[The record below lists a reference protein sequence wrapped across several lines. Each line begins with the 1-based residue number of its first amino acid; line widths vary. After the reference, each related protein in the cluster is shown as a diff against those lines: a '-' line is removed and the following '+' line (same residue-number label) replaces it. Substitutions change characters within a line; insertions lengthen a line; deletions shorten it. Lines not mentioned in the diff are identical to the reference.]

1 MATENNNKT
10 LNVPNK
16 REQSQTCLG
25 YTERKEQSPQG
36 NVPNLRFPE
45 FSGEWTKTLLN
56 NYLEENKERNKRGIF
71 TKNHVLSVSG
81 DSGIVN
87 QIELLGRS
95 FAGKSVLDYHVV
107 RTGNIVYT
115 KSPLKEYPY
124 GIVKVNGGVDGIVS
138 TLYAV
143 YKVKETANG
152 EFVEYYFGLPNRTN
166 RYFKPIVRIG
176 AKHDMK
182 IGNNEVLA
190 NYVVFPCVDEQK
202 RISDFI
208 GLLDERIATQI
219 KIIEKL
225 ESLIKGLCSSL
236 FDENKYDSFVRLGD
250 ISEITNGNSDV
261 QDALLSYSDGMYPFF
276 DRSEDIKFLPEYLLD
291 KEAIIYPGEGS
302 EFYPRYYNGKFA
314 LHQRCYAI
322 YDISPNF
329 APRYLYYFCKTQ
341 NSYFVRNA
349 VGSTVASLRLDTFK
363 RLNIPNTPID
373 IQKAYVQLLD
383 KIESKIIDNK
393 TILKKYEE
401 QKKYLLSNLFI

>member
-1 MATENNNKT
+1 M
-10 LNVPNK
+10 
-16 REQSQTCLG
+16 
-25 YTERKEQSPQG
+25 
-36 NVPNLRFPE
+36 RFPE
-45 FSGEWTKTLLN
+45 FSEEWTKTLLN

-81 DSGIVN
+81 DFGIIN

-143 YKVKETANG
+143 YQVKETANG
-152 EFVEYYFGLPNRTN
+152 KFVEYYFGLPNRTN

-182 IGNNEVLA
+182 IGNDEVLA

-208 GLLDERIATQI
+208 GLLDERIVTQI

-225 ESLIKGLCSSL
+225 ESLIRGISNNLLYSESGTP
-236 FDENKYDSFVRLGD
+236 VRLGD
-250 ISEITNGNSDV
+250 ILSE
-261 QDALLSYSDGMYPFF
+261 
-276 DRSEDIKFLPEYLLD
+276 RSERTKVNNQHEVLSSTVKGIFSQREYFSKDIASENNVGYKVIRLHDVVLSPQNLWMGNINYNDKFDIGIVSPSYKIFSIADGYDKRFVAAMLKTHRALYNYMLVSEQGASIVRRNLNMEAFEQLVFKMPPLD
-291 KEAIIYPGEGS
+291 KQREIGNTIS
-302 EFYPRYYNGKFA
+302 A
-314 LHQRCYAI
+314 LQSRLELAVRTKIAYEKQKQW
-322 YDISPNF
+322 
-329 APRYLYYFCKTQ
+329 LLTQ
-341 NSYFVRNA
+341 
-349 VGSTVASLRLDTFK
+349 
-363 RLNIPNTPID
+363 I
-373 IQKAYVQLLD
+373 
-383 KIESKIIDNK
+383 
-393 TILKKYEE
+393 
-401 QKKYLLSNLFI
+401 FI

>member
-1 MATENNNKT
+1 MRTTMATENNNKT
-10 LNVPNK
+10 L
-16 REQSQTCLG
+16 
-25 YTERKEQSPQG
+25 

-81 DSGIVN
+81 DFGIVN

-152 EFVEYYFGLPNRTN
+152 KFVEYYFGLPNRTN
-166 RYFKPIVRIG
+166 RYFKPIVSIG

-182 IGNNEVLA
+182 IGNDEVLA

-208 GLLDERIATQI
+208 CLLDERIATQI
-219 KIIEKL
+219 KIIEDLKKL
-225 ESLIKGLCSSL
+225 KSAISNEIFEQTSNRICELKEIASVIMGQSPSSHAYNNNAEGLPLIQGNL
-236 FDENKYDSFVRLGD
+236 DRENGQLSPRIYT
-250 ISEITNGNSDV
+250 SEITQTCECGDV
-261 QDALLSYSDGMYPFF
+261 ILTVRAPVGEIAIAQQEACIGRGVCSIRPHVKNDTNLIYQ
-276 DRSEDIKFLPEYLLD
+276 FLQYFRP
-291 KEAIIYPGEGS
+291 KWGS
-302 EFYPRYYNGKFA
+302 LE
-314 LHQRCYAI
+314 Q
-322 YDISPNF
+322 
-329 APRYLYYFCKTQ
+329 
-341 NSYFVRNA
+341 
-349 VGSTVASLRLDTFK
+349 GSTFTAVSGTDIRGIAVS
-363 RLNIPNTPID
+363 IPS
-373 IQKAYVQLLD
+373 AD
-383 KIESKIIDNK
+383 KIELLNVYDNK
-393 TILKKYEE
+393 IKVESRILANLIQ
-401 QKKYLLSNLFI
+401 QKQYLLAQMFI

>member
-1 MATENNNKT
+1 M
-10 LNVPNK
+10 
-16 REQSQTCLG
+16 
-25 YTERKEQSPQG
+25 
-36 NVPNLRFPE
+36 RFPE
-45 FSGEWTKTLLN
+45 FGGEWTKTLLN

-81 DSGIVN
+81 DFGIVN

-143 YKVKETANG
+143 YQVKETANG
-152 EFVEYYFGLPNRTN
+152 KFVEYYFGLPNRTN

-182 IGNNEVLA
+182 IGNDDVLA

-208 GLLDERIATQI
+208 CLLDERIATQI

-225 ESLIKGLCSSL
+225 ESLIRGLITDVNSGRIAQCKSVYLRDLLTEQHEKNTNNYEVCSVSVSQGVINQIDYL
-236 FDENKYDSFVRLGD
+236 GRSFAAKEVLHYNVVNCGD
-250 ISEITNGNSDV
+250 IVYTKSPTGEFPYGIVKRSDITKPVAVSPLYGVYRPINDYVGKYLHLYFKSPINAKNYLHKLIQKGAKNTINITN
-261 QDALLSYSDGMYPFF
+261 QH
-276 DRSEDIKFLPEYLLD
+276 FLDNKILIPE
-291 KEAIIYPGEGS
+291 KGW
-302 EFYPRYYNGKFA
+302 
-314 LHQRCYAI
+314 
-322 YDISPNF
+322 
-329 APRYLYYFCKTQ
+329 
-341 NSYFVRNA
+341 
-349 VGSTVASLRLDTFK
+349 
-363 RLNIPNTPID
+363 
-373 IQKAYVQLLD
+373 LD
-383 KIESKIIDNK
+383 KIVKFAAAIEIKIATENK
-393 TILKKYEE
+393 VLQTLQQ
-401 QKKYLLSNLFI
+401 QKDFLLSKMFI

>member
-1 MATENNNKT
+1 M
-10 LNVPNK
+10 
-16 REQSQTCLG
+16 
-25 YTERKEQSPQG
+25 
-36 NVPNLRFPE
+36 RFPE
-45 FSGEWTKTLLN
+45 FNGEWTKTLLN

-81 DSGIVN
+81 DFGIVN

-152 EFVEYYFGLPNRTN
+152 KFVEYYFGLPNRTN

-182 IGNNEVLA
+182 IGNDEVLA

-208 GLLDERIATQI
+208 CLLDERIATQI

-225 ESLIKGLCSSL
+225 ESLIRGISNNLLYSESGTP
-236 FDENKYDSFVRLGD
+236 VRLGD
-250 ISEITNGNSDV
+250 ILSE
-261 QDALLSYSDGMYPFF
+261 
-276 DRSEDIKFLPEYLLD
+276 RSERTKVNNQHEVL
-291 KEAIIYPGEGS
+291 S
-302 EFYPRYYNGKFA
+302 
-314 LHQRCYAI
+314 
-322 YDISPNF
+322 
-329 APRYLYYFCKTQ
+329 
-341 NSYFVRNA
+341 
-349 VGSTVASLRLDTFK
+349 STVKGIFSQREYFSKDIASENNVCYKVIRLHDVVLSPQNLWMGNINYNDKFDIGIVSPSYKIFSIADGYDKRFVAAMLKTHRALYNYMLVSEQGASVVRRNLNMEAFEQLVFK
-363 RLNIPNTPID
+363 MPPID
-373 IQKAYVQLLD
+373 KQREIGNAISALQSRLELAVRTKTAYEKQKQWLLT
-383 KIESKIIDNK
+383 EM
-393 TILKKYEE
+393 
-401 QKKYLLSNLFI
+401 FI

>member
-1 MATENNNKT
+1 M
-10 LNVPNK
+10 
-16 REQSQTCLG
+16 
-25 YTERKEQSPQG
+25 
-36 NVPNLRFPE
+36 RFPE

-81 DSGIVN
+81 DFGIVN

-152 EFVEYYFGLPNRTN
+152 KFVEYYFGLPNRTN

-219 KIIEKL
+219 KIIEDLKKLKSAIRARVFKQL
-225 ESLIKGLCSSL
+225 ESNCECWTEIGNMLQYEQPSKYLVASTEYFDSYATPVLTANKAFILGYTDEEFGIYSKGECVIFDDFTMDVKFVNVPFKVKSSAIKILTSNSGNDLYFVYEHLQNLGLVS
-236 FDENKYDSFVRLGD
+236 EEHKRHY
-250 ISEITNGNSDV
+250 ISEIEPMIVACPTFEEQQNISN
-261 QDALLSYSDGMYPFF
+261 LLRSF
-276 DRSEDIKFLPEYLLD
+276 DS
-291 KEAIIYPGEGS
+291 
-302 EFYPRYYNGKFA
+302 
-314 LHQRCYAI
+314 
-322 YDISPNF
+322 
-329 APRYLYYFCKTQ
+329 
-341 NSYFVRNA
+341 
-349 VGSTVASLRLDTFK
+349 
-363 RLNIPNTPID
+363 
-373 IQKAYVQLLD
+373 
-383 KIESKIIDNK
+383 KIEYANRELTLYNK
-393 TILKKYEE
+393 
-401 QKKYLLSNLFI
+401 QKQYLLSQMFI

>member
-1 MATENNNKT
+1 M
-10 LNVPNK
+10 
-16 REQSQTCLG
+16 G
-25 YTERKEQSPQG
+25 YAEHKEQSPQG

-45 FSGEWTKTLLN
+45 FSGVWTKTLLN

-81 DSGIVN
+81 DFGIVN

-152 EFVEYYFGLPNRTN
+152 KFVEYYFGLPNRTN

-182 IGNNEVLA
+182 IGNDEVLA

-208 GLLDERIATQI
+208 CLLDERIATQI

-225 ESLIKGLCSSL
+225 ESLIRGLITDVNSGRIAQCKSVYLRDLLIEQHEKNTNNYEVCSVSVSQGVINQIDYL
-236 FDENKYDSFVRLGD
+236 GRSFAAKEVLHYNVVNCGD
-250 ISEITNGNSDV
+250 IVYTKSPTGEFPYGIVKRSDITKPVAVSPLYGVYRPINDYVGRYLHLYFKSPINAKNYLHKLIQKGAKNTINITN
-261 QDALLSYSDGMYPFF
+261 QH
-276 DRSEDIKFLPEYLLD
+276 FLDNKIL
-291 KEAIIYPGEGS
+291 
-302 EFYPRYYNGKFA
+302 
-314 LHQRCYAI
+314 
-322 YDISPNF
+322 
-329 APRYLYYFCKTQ
+329 
-341 NSYFVRNA
+341 
-349 VGSTVASLRLDTFK
+349 
-363 RLNIPNTPID
+363 IPA
-373 IQKAYVQLLD
+373 KGWLD
-383 KIESKIIDNK
+383 KIVKFAAAIEMKIATENK
-393 TILKKYEE
+393 VLQTLQQ
-401 QKKYLLSNLFI
+401 QKDYLLSKMFI

>member
-1 MATENNNKT
+1 MATENNNKN
-10 LNVPNK
+10 L
-16 REQSQTCLG
+16 
-25 YTERKEQSPQG
+25 

-45 FSGEWTKTLLN
+45 FSEEWTKTLLN

-81 DSGIVN
+81 DFGIIN

-143 YKVKETANG
+143 YQVKETANG
-152 EFVEYYFGLPNRTN
+152 KFVEYYFGLPNRTN

-182 IGNNEVLA
+182 IGNDEVLA

-208 GLLDERIATQI
+208 GLLDERIVTQI
-219 KIIEKL
+219 KVIEDLKKLKSAIRARVFKQL
-225 ESLIKGLCSSL
+225 ESKCECWTEIGNMLQYEQPSKYLVASTEYSDSYATPVLTANKAFILGYTDEEFGIYSKGECVIFDDFTMDVKFVNFPFKVKSSAIKILTSNSGNDLYFVYEYLQNLGLVS
-236 FDENKYDSFVRLGD
+236 EEHKRHY
-250 ISEITNGNSDV
+250 ISEIEPMIVACPTFEEQQNISN
-261 QDALLSYSDGMYPFF
+261 LLRSF
-276 DRSEDIKFLPEYLLD
+276 DS
-291 KEAIIYPGEGS
+291 
-302 EFYPRYYNGKFA
+302 
-314 LHQRCYAI
+314 
-322 YDISPNF
+322 
-329 APRYLYYFCKTQ
+329 
-341 NSYFVRNA
+341 
-349 VGSTVASLRLDTFK
+349 
-363 RLNIPNTPID
+363 
-373 IQKAYVQLLD
+373 
-383 KIESKIIDNK
+383 KIECANRELTLYNK
-393 TILKKYEE
+393 
-401 QKKYLLSNLFI
+401 QKQYLLSQMFI

>member
-1 MATENNNKT
+1 M
-10 LNVPNK
+10 
-16 REQSQTCLG
+16 
-25 YTERKEQSPQG
+25 
-36 NVPNLRFPE
+36 RFPE
-45 FSGEWTKTLLN
+45 FSGVWTKTLLN

-81 DSGIVN
+81 DFGIVN

-152 EFVEYYFGLPNRTN
+152 KFVEYYFGLPNRTN

-182 IGNNEVLA
+182 IGNDEVLA

-208 GLLDERIATQI
+208 CLLDERIATQI

-225 ESLIKGLCSSL
+225 ESLIRGLITDVNSGRIAQCKSVYLRDLLTEQHEKNTNNYEVCSVSVSQGVINHIDYL
-236 FDENKYDSFVRLGD
+236 GRSFAAKEVLHYNVVNCGD
-250 ISEITNGNSDV
+250 IVYTKSPTGEFPYGIVKRSDITNPVAVSPLYGVYRPINDYV
-261 QDALLSYSDGMYPFF
+261 G
-276 DRSEDIKFLPEYLLD
+276 KYLHLYF
-291 KEAIIYPGEGS
+291 KSPINAKNY
-302 EFYPRYYNGKFA
+302 
-314 LHQRCYAI
+314 LHK
-322 YDISPNF
+322 
-329 APRYLYYFCKTQ
+329 L
-341 NSYFVRNA
+341 
-349 VGSTVASLRLDTFK
+349 
-363 RLNIPNTPID
+363 
-373 IQKAYVQLLD
+373 IQKGAKNTINITNQHFLDNKILIPDKGWLD
-383 KIESKIIDNK
+383 KIVKFAAAIDMKIATENK
-393 TILKKYEE
+393 VLQTLQQ
-401 QKKYLLSNLFI
+401 QKDFLLSKMFI

>member
-10 LNVPNK
+10 L
-16 REQSQTCLG
+16 
-25 YTERKEQSPQG
+25 

-81 DSGIVN
+81 DFGIVN

-107 RTGNIVYT
+107 RTGNVVYT

-152 EFVEYYFGLPNRTN
+152 KFVEYYFGLPNRTN

-182 IGNNEVLA
+182 IGNDEVLA

-208 GLLDERIATQI
+208 CLLDERIATQI

-225 ESLIKGLCSSL
+225 ESLIKGLCQKL
-236 FDENKYDSFVRLGD
+236 
-250 ISEITNGNSDV
+250 TQQGNSNTALNETLVCYSSTLQESSV
-261 QDALLSYSDGMYPFF
+261 QEAGNYPVYGATGVCGYTDTPEVDGDSILIIKDGASVGVTYYASGKYS
-276 DRSEDIKFLPEYLLD
+276 
-291 KEAIIYPGEGS
+291 AIGTLNRLVAKRGYS
-302 EFYPRYYNGKFA
+302 
-314 LHQRCYAI
+314 L
-322 YDISPNF
+322 
-329 APRYLYYFCKTQ
+329 RYLYYCLKVFNFAPYRTGLAIPHI
-341 NSYFVRNA
+341 YFRDYGKAKVWCP
-349 VGSTVASLRLDTFK
+349 SLDEQQRIADALT
-363 RLNIPNTPID
+363 N
-373 IQKAYVQLLD
+373 V
-383 KIESKIIDNK
+383 
-393 TILKKYEE
+393 E
-401 QKKYLLSNLFI
+401 QKIAIEKSLLEQLYSQKRFLLQAMFI